1 MNSRLLNIFVM
12 SLVAFGA
19 TITTGCNMIEGDPN
33 AVGEPRVQAIF
44 NHTGSRQD
52 NKQDILADEYL
63 IDRINSAQGTIDA
76 AIYGFSNRNILN
88 ALIDAHLRG
97 VKIRVAG
104 DARHFGYNERGYR
117 LMQQHHIP
125 LQVGN
130 EYHIMHNKFFIID
143 DYYVFAGTGNIT
155 TTGFE
160 RNDNNWV
167 LIESPLVAA
176 DFKAEFI
183 QMFNGKFSTSKE
195 RINNGNTY
203 TVGDTTVE
211 VYFSPQEDAMG
222 RILEELE
229 KVDTNI
235 YFTIFA
241 FTKDQIGSQFINKHR
256 QFESELSEN
265 ELALPVFSTDPNV
278 NTRPKVV
285 TGILDRSQVQGN
297 YLYHEVY
304 RLLASGVP
312 MMMDANENSYLP
324 GDYQAG
330 GGRLHSKTMI
340 LDRGTPNARVL
351 TGSFNWSSA
360 ATIAND
366 EVLLILRG
374 EEITE
379 QYYRAFEE
387 LHAISKSAEIAMC
400 NYMAGYAE
408 TGLPLCADQ
417 VDPGDVI
424 ISEVHWMGWNGIT
437 DQADHTGRF
446 RDELT
451 DDEFFELYNASEVP
465 INLSLWTLSNG
476 SDFKMGF
483 TPGTVIQPGEYFLV
497 LDHNIQQYSDA
508 AQLDGEVAFLNPDF
522 VVNTANDPRFPRLN
536 IKDSNMN
543 LLLKDSRGRVID
555 QAGDGGMPFAGGAI
569 TTEDGTVND
578 IVGTVSMER
587 IINNGTAGAGDDPAS
602 WKACSL
608 SEGGTY
614 VSDSFKS
621 RIIATPG
628 EANSP

>member
-1 MNSRLLNIFVM
+1 MV
-12 SLVAFGA
+12 
-19 TITTGCNMIEGDPN
+19 EGDPE
-33 AVGEPRVQAIF
+33 VGVPRVQVFF

-63 IDRINSAQGTIDA
+63 VDRINSAQGTIDA
-76 AIYGFSNRNILN
+76 AIYGFSNRKILA

-97 VKIRVAG
+97 IKIRVAG

-143 DYYVFAGTGNIT
+143 DYYVFVGTGNIT

-160 RNDNNWV
+160 RNDNNWT
-167 LIESPLVAA
+167 LIESPFVAA

-183 QMFNGKFSTSKE
+183 QMFNGRFSTSKI
-195 RINNGNTY
+195 RIENGNTY
-203 TVGDTTVE
+203 QVGNTTVE

-222 RILEELE
+222 RILQELE
-229 KVDTNI
+229 AVDTNI

-241 FTKDQIGSQFINKHR
+241 FTKDQIGSAFINKHR
-256 QFESELSEN
+256 QFQREMTEAER
-265 ELALPVFSTDPNV
+265 ALPPFSTDPDVNV
-278 NTRPKVV
+278 QPKVV
-285 TGILDRSQVQGN
+285 TGLLDRSQVQGN

-304 RLLASGVP
+304 RLLGAGVP

-340 LDRGTPNARVL
+340 LDRGTPNARVI

-379 QYYRAFEE
+379 QYYRAYED
-387 LHAISKSAEIAMC
+387 LYGVTKSAEIAMC
-400 NYMAGYAE
+400 NYMTGYAE

-417 VDPGDVI
+417 VEPGDVL
-424 ISEVHWMGWNGIT
+424 ISEVHWMGWNGVT
-437 DQADHTGRF
+437 DQADRTGRF
-446 RDELT
+446 RDAIT
-451 DDEFFELYNASEVP
+451 DDEFIELYNTTDVP

-497 LDHNIQQYSDA
+497 LDHNIEQYSDS

-536 IKDSNMN
+536 LKDSNMD
-543 LLLKDSRGRVID
+543 LYLKDSRARVID
-555 QAGDGGMPFAGGAI
+555 RAGDGGIPFAGGAN
-569 TTEDGTVND
+569 TVENGNNAE
-578 IVGTVSMER
+578 IVSTVSMER
-587 IINNGTAGAGDDPAS
+587 ILNGNSAGPGEEAAS

-608 SEGGTY
+608 DQGGVN
-614 VSDSFKS
+614 VSSTFKQ

-628 EANSP
+628 EPNSP

>member
-1 MNSRLLNIFVM
+1 MA
-12 SLVAFGA
+12 LVASSLAA
-19 TITTGCNMIEGDPN
+19 TSCNMIEGEPEI
-33 AVGEPRVQAIF
+33 AEEPRISVIF

-63 IDRINSAQGTIDA
+63 IDRINSAQGSIDA
-76 AIYGFSNRNILN
+76 AIYGFSNRDILD

-97 VKIRVAG
+97 VEIRVAG

-117 LMQQHHIP
+117 MMQQHHIP

-130 EYHIMHNKFFIID
+130 EFHIMHNKFFIID
-143 DYYVFAGTGNIT
+143 DYYVFVGTGNIT

-167 LIESPLVAA
+167 LIESPLIAA
-176 DFKAEFI
+176 DFKAEFT
-183 QMFNGKFSTSKE
+183 QMFNGRFSTSKV
-195 RINNGNTY
+195 RLDNGNTY
-203 TVGDTTVE
+203 QVGDTTVE

-241 FTKDQIGSQFINKHR
+241 FTKDQIGSLFINKHR
-256 QFESELSEN
+256 QFLDELTEE
-265 ELALPVFSTDPNV
+265 ELALPVFSDDPDV
-278 NTRPKVV
+278 ETRPKVV
-285 TGILDRSQVQGN
+285 TGLLDRSQVHGN
-297 YLYHEVY
+297 FLYHEVY
-304 RLLASGVP
+304 RLLGAGVP
-312 MMMDANENSYLP
+312 MMLDANENSYLP

-340 LDRGTPNARVL
+340 LDRGTPNARVI

-379 QYYRAFEE
+379 QYYEAYTD
-387 LHAISKSAEIAMC
+387 LWKVTKSAETAMC
-400 NYMAGYAE
+400 NYVEGYAE
-408 TGLPLCADQ
+408 TGLPACADQ
-417 VDPGDVI
+417 VEPGDVI
-424 ISEVHWMGWNGIT
+424 MSEVHWMGWNGVT
-437 DQADHTGRF
+437 DQSDHTGRF
-446 RDELT
+446 RDEIT
-451 DDEFFELYNASEVP
+451 DDEFFELYNTTDVP

-483 TPGTVIQPGEYFLV
+483 TPGTVIQPGQYFSV
-497 LDHNIQQYSDA
+497 LDHNIQQYSDS

-536 IKDSNMN
+536 LKDSNMN

-555 QAGDGGMPFAGGAI
+555 RAGDGGIPFHGGAI
-569 TTEDGTVND
+569 TTTDGNVSD

-587 IINNGTAGAGDDPAS
+587 IINGNSAGPGDEASS

-608 SEGGTY
+608 SEGGAN
-614 VSDSFKS
+614 VSPAFRE

-628 EANSP
+628 EPNSP

>member
-1 MNSRLLNIFVM
+1 VNNRLHI
-12 SLVAFGA
+12 LVLLIIAVCPTLFG
-19 TITTGCNMIEGDPN
+19 GCNMIEGEPN
-33 AVGEPRVQAIF
+33 IAETPRVQVFF

-52 NKQDILADEYL
+52 NKRDIRADEFL
-63 IDRINSAQGTIDA
+63 VDRINAAEGTIDA
-76 AIYGFSNRNILN
+76 ATYGFSNRNILD
-88 ALIDAHLRG
+88 ALVAAHLRG
-97 VKIRVAG
+97 VRVRVAG

-117 LMQQHHIP
+117 IMQQHHIP
-125 LQVGN
+125 MQVGN
-130 EYHIMHNKFFIID
+130 EWHIMHNKFFVID
-143 DYYVFAGTGNIT
+143 DYYVFVGTGNIT

-160 RNDNNWV
+160 RNDNNWT
-167 LIESPLVAA
+167 LIESPFVAA
-176 DFKAEFI
+176 DFKAEFE
-183 QMFNGKFSTSKE
+183 QMFNGKFSVAKE
-195 RINNGNTY
+195 RLDNGNTY
-203 TVGDTTVE
+203 QVGDTVVE

-241 FTKDQIGSQFINKHR
+241 FTKDQIGSAFINKHR
-256 QFESELSEN
+256 EFLDQLTEEEK
-265 ELALPVFSTDPNV
+265 ALPVFSPDPNV
-278 NTRPKVV
+278 RTRPKVV

-304 RLLASGVP
+304 RLMKSGVP

-340 LDRGTPNARVL
+340 LDRGTPNARVV

-379 QYYRAFEE
+379 QYYTAYKE
-387 LHAISKSAEIAMC
+387 LWTTSKSAETAMC
-400 NYMAGYAE
+400 NYMQGYAE
-408 TGLPLCADQ
+408 TGLPLCAND
-417 VDPGDVI
+417 VEPGDII
-424 ISEVHWMGWNGIT
+424 ISEVHWMGWNGLT
-437 DQADHTGRF
+437 DQNDRTGRF

-451 DDEFFELYNASEVP
+451 DDEFIELYNTTDLP
-465 INLSLWTLSNG
+465 INLSLWTFSNG

-497 LDHNIQQYSDA
+497 LDHNIEQYNDTL
-508 AQLDGEVAFLNPDF
+508 QLEGETAFINPDF

-543 LLLKDSRGRVID
+543 LFLQDPFGRVMD
-555 QAGDGGMPFAGGAI
+555 RAGDGGLPFFGGAI
-569 TTEDGTVND
+569 TAPDGNVND

-587 IINNGTAGAGDDPAS
+587 VINGTSYGPGNERSS
-602 WKACSL
+602 WKAYSL
-608 SEGGTY
+608 DKGGAN
-614 VSDSFKS
+614 VNPNFRD
-621 RIIATPG
+621 IILASPG
-628 EANSP
+628 EPNSP